1 MGMECPF
8 CHKQAAYIAAI
19 TATGIEARDEND
31 IIARRLE
38 CGHVVGTAEYNE
50 YIEKI
55 HAIEAQEFTQLQ
67 AVRSETKKAKTA
79 LWAAQIKTPEVI

>member
-31 IIARRLE
+31 IVARRLE
-38 CGHVVGTAEYNE
+38 CGHVVGTAEYNV

-55 HAIEAQEFTQLQ
+55 RAIEADEFTAIQ
-67 AVRSETKKAKTA
+67 AIKADTKRAKTA
-79 LWAAQIKTPEVI
+79 LWSAQVKTPEVS